1 VYLKNKI
8 NELETDKKNK
18 NIRDLYRGMNWF
30 KKRYQART
38 DIIKDEKGNLLT
50 DSHSVLNRW
59 KNFFNKALNVHGVH
73 DVRHM
78 DIYTA
83 EPLVPEPS
91 LVQVEISIG
100 KLKSY

>member
-1 VYLKNKI
+1 
-8 NELETDKKNK
+8 
-18 NIRDLYRGMNWF
+18 
-30 KKRYQART
+30 
-38 DIIKDEKGNLLT
+38 
-50 DSHSVLNRW
+50 
-59 KNFFNKALNVHGVH
+59 VHGVH